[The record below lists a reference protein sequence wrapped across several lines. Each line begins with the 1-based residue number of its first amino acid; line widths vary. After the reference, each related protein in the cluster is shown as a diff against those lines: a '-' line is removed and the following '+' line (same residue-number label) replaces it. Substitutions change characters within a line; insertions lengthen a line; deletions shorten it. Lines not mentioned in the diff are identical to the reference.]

1 MDFGDSIRA
10 AGISMAK
17 KKQRGRPVLSMEYY
31 IVQITEWDWSYSFSV
46 NVPKWDDRRY
56 SNYRHLLVRGN
67 VLLPS
72 SLMAKA
78 ETAELTFMPD
88 VREADF
94 EPGDRAPPRGV
105 GHLNIHN
112 RLLSGGFSMAADGL
126 EPVMQMLLADRVK
139 YVVMHGE
146 SMRYRKA
153 LIRHYQLVSQLD
165 PEEYPDG
172 SAQ

>member
-1 MDFGDSIRA
+1 
-10 AGISMAK
+10 MAK

-31 IVQITEWDWSYSFSV
+31 IVQITNWDWSYSFSV
-46 NVPKWDDRRY
+46 NVPKWEDRRY
-56 SNYRHLLVRGN
+56 SDYRHLLVRGN

-72 SLMAKA
+72 SLKAKA

-88 VREADF
+88 VREVDF

-105 GHLNIHN
+105 GHLNIDN
-112 RLLSGGFSMAADGL
+112 RLLSGGFSMAADAL

-172 SAQ
+172 NAQ

>member
-1 MDFGDSIRA
+1 
-10 AGISMAK
+10 MAK

-31 IVQITEWDWSYSFSV
+31 IVQITDWDWSYSFSV

-56 SNYRHLLVRGN
+56 SKYRHLRARGN

-72 SLMAKA
+72 SLKAKA

-88 VREADF
+88 VRAADF

-112 RLLSGGFSMAADGL
+112 RLLSGGLSMAADAL

-172 SAQ
+172 NAQ

>member
-1 MDFGDSIRA
+1 
-10 AGISMAK
+10 MAK

-56 SNYRHLLVRGN
+56 SDYRHLLVRGN

-72 SLMAKA
+72 SLKAKA
-78 ETAELTFMPD
+78 ETVELTFMPD

-94 EPGDRAPPRGV
+94 EAGDRAPPRGV
-105 GHLNIHN
+105 GHLNIHD
-112 RLLSGGFSMAADGL
+112 RLLSGGFSMAADAL
-126 EPVMQMLLADRVK
+126 EPVIQMLLAGRVK
-139 YVVMHGE
+139 YIVMHGE
-146 SMRYRKA
+146 SIRYRKA
-153 LIRHYQLVSQLD
+153 IIRHYQLVSQLD

-172 SAQ
+172 SAR